1 MKYFLAVA
9 TGMGHRGNRNGTR
22 GTGMGNR
29 NGTQGEPWVYGVKVA
44 GTGSQWR
51 WADSGAPVELP

>member
-9 TGMGHRGNRNGTR
+9 TLVGHRGNRD
-22 GTGMGNR
+22 
-29 NGTQGEPWVYGVKVA
+29 GTQREPWVYEEVYVGVKVA

>member
-1 MKYFLAVA
+1 
-9 TGMGHRGNRNGTR
+9 
-22 GTGMGNR
+22 MGNR